1 MNRGQFDRKTAA
13 MRLVIPPVVFVLC
26 PTTQRQ
32 GSGAKNNESSRH
44 RSVSGNL
51 VKR

>member
-1 MNRGQFDRKTAA
+1 MNRGQFDRKTAT
-13 MRLVIPPVVFVLC
+13 MWLVIPPVAYVLC

-32 GSGAKNNESSRH
+32 GSGAKKNEPSRH
-44 RSVSGNL
+44 QSVSGNL